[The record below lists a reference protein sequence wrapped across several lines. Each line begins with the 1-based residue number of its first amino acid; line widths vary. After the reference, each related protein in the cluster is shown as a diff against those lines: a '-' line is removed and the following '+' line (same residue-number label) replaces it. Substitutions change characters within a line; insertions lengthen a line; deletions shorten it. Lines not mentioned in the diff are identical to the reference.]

1 MDKNVSWNY
10 WKKLLPLNAGTACED
25 PKVTS
30 ALLKKLTED
39 NNIGPHSHLLETENF
54 NFSQENAPDNEDF
67 SMNRN
72 SASHPESA
80 LNKSSPIKIMRG
92 NAKIPCYENIPE
104 PVTNSPLT
112 PDLQSNSFRKSVAY
126 QAIKFLNLSGDGND
140 GLETKNYG
148 IAYHAVNRQDCNA
161 SAGTIS
167 YSPSAE
173 LSKTA
178 CSDYIPGDDSKLQ
191 SHHNFVRN
199 FWDTRIASPG
209 LAYPIKTT
217 NSDAEER
224 ICRKPVR
231 TLDNGHSSRPFPTT
245 LPVHHEN
252 QELQS
257 YVTAGA
263 TVSPEIHYN
272 EHFDFDILD
281 DQGPKNCNTTPTQDN
296 DAQFL
301 SPEYFLQHL
310 KPRSSTNTPLGD
322 QPPHK
327 TDIVTLMQELALT
340 YGGRFCEETTSVN
353 DVQYGLMANSS
364 HGYCVFCRKNNAHAT
379 FYRSHTLKRKRKRK
393 ESQARR
399 KS

>member
-1 MDKNVSWNY
+1 
-10 WKKLLPLNAGTACED
+10 
-25 PKVTS
+25 
-30 ALLKKLTED
+30 
-39 NNIGPHSHLLETENF
+39 
-54 NFSQENAPDNEDF
+54 
-67 SMNRN
+67 
-72 SASHPESA
+72 
-80 LNKSSPIKIMRG
+80 
-92 NAKIPCYENIPE
+92 
-104 PVTNSPLT
+104 
-112 PDLQSNSFRKSVAY
+112 
-126 QAIKFLNLSGDGND
+126 
-140 GLETKNYG
+140 
-148 IAYHAVNRQDCNA
+148 
-161 SAGTIS
+161 
-167 YSPSAE
+167 
-173 LSKTA
+173 
-178 CSDYIPGDDSKLQ
+178 
-191 SHHNFVRN
+191 
-199 FWDTRIASPG
+199 
-209 LAYPIKTT
+209 

-327 TDIVTLMQELALT
+327 TGNIKYITLMQELALT
-340 YGGRFCEETTSVN
+340 YGGRFLFEETTSVN

-379 FYRSHTLKRKRKRK
+379 FYRSHTLKDMRGACQCPVLRTYICPLCRSTGDNAHTLKYCPYNVVTRGDPISAGLRPGKVTNWRNVAKEFLSRK
-393 ESQARR
+393 
-399 KS
+399 